1 MPIVNELLNNLTD
14 FVNRLQEENLFL
26 KRGYDEVKRENERL
40 KDNEKEMLKV
50 SSIITTSNE
59 NTKLKNYINILEE
72 QLQKYKSNSKVVFE
86 ACDQEHEVEE
96 EQISTVET
104 EEVEEQISTVEEVE
118 DKSSNNIVEVVE
130 NKSSNNI
137 VEEVEDKSSNNIVEV
152 VEDKSSNNI
161 VEEVEDKSSTDEV
174 EVNKSKANTDN
185 PNIIDNYMDS
195 LNTDE
200 IDTDLRVFKYKNETY
215 YIDENNVLYENNDNV
230 KGKEVGK
237 RRLNKKTQKFKTI
250 LYEV

>member
-1 MPIVNELLNNLTD
+1 MSIVNELLKDLND
-14 FVNRLQEENLFL
+14 CVNRLQEDNLFL

-86 ACDQEHEVEE
+86 DSNQEHEVEVKDNSSND
-96 EQISTVET
+96 IVEV
-104 EEVEEQISTVEEVE
+104 EVKDNSSNDIVEVEVKDKSSNDIVEVEVEEQISTVEVEVK
-118 DKSSNNIVEVVE
+118 DKSSSTNNQ
-130 NKSSNNI
+130 
-137 VEEVEDKSSNNIVEV
+137 
-152 VEDKSSNNI
+152 
-161 VEEVEDKSSTDEV
+161 
-174 EVNKSKANTDN
+174 
-185 PNIIDNYMDS
+185 NIIDNYIDS
-195 LNTDE
+195 LNTDV

-215 YIDENNVLYENNDNV
+215 FIDENNILYEIIDNM

-237 RRLNKKTQKFKTI
+237 RRLNKKSQKFKTI

>member
-1 MPIVNELLNNLTD
+1 MPIVNELLQDLND

-72 QLQKYKSNSKVVFE
+72 QLQKYKSSSKVVFE
-86 ACDQEHEVEE
+86 DYDQEVEE

-104 EEVEEQISTVEEVE
+104 E
-118 DKSSNNIVEVVE
+118 K
-130 NKSSNNI
+130 
-137 VEEVEDKSSNNIVEV
+137 
-152 VEDKSSNNI
+152 
-161 VEEVEDKSSTDEV
+161 VEDKSSTDEV
-174 EVNKSKANTDN
+174 VEDKSSIEVEEEQISTVEVVEDKSSTVEVVEDKSANTDN

-215 YIDENNVLYENNDNV
+215 FIDENNVLYENIDNV